1 MEAPARVVLGD
12 TPERAVV
19 GEAILVDA
27 GLELAEQAVAA
38 AVARQALALT
48 LVPLEP
54 EHLEVAVA

>member
-1 MEAPARVVLGD
+1 VVLGD